1 MALLREVTLKELEPD
16 VISYSA
22 AISSCEKSELWEK
35 ALALLREMPSKW
47 LEPNVVSYSAT
58 ISSCEKSQLWA
69 AWRKLGWC
77 WTSLVFSM
85 GAPGPHVV
93 LGVTPL
99 RRDPCARGFG
109 LVAPGPC
116 SIEHGLQVDLPKRL

>member
-1 MALLREVTLKELEPD
+1 MPLKLLEPKCGELQCNH
-16 VISYSA
+16 
-22 AISSCEKSELWEK
+22 SSCENIDIWEE

-47 LEPNVVSYSAT
+47 LEPNVVRYSAA
-58 ISSCEKSQLWA
+58 ISSCEKSELWA